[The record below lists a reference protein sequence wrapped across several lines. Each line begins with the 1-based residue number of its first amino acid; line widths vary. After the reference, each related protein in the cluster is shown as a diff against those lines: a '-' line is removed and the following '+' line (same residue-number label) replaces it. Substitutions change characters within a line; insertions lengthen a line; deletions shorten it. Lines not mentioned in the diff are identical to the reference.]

1 MTPEIINISTLTL
14 DFTIG
19 KNQPV
24 FIIAEAGVNH
34 NGDIKIAHEL
44 IDVAVDAKADAV
56 KFQSFNVDNLLTKSA
71 PKAEYQIKNT
81 KSDETQYEM
90 LSSLQLSKNDF
101 IELQKHCD
109 ESKILFLSSPFDM
122 ESVDLLSDIN
132 VPVLKIPSGEITNL
146 PLLKYVANLHIPL
159 IISTGMSTLGE
170 VKLAVDTINETG
182 NQELILLHCVSNY
195 PAADNESN
203 LKAIDT
209 LHENFKVPVGF
220 SDHSLGINISLAAV
234 ARGACVIEKHLTID
248 KKMSGPDHCASLNP
262 KEFIDLVKGIR
273 SIESALGDG
282 KKIMQPS
289 ERSTALIARKSL
301 VATKNISKGTII
313 EESMIRICRPGSGI
327 SPSMLSEVLLSYARH
342 DINEGE
348 ILKFDDL
355 MKKDKE

>member
-1 MTPEIINISTLTL
+1 MIPESIKISSNSLN
-14 DFTIG
+14 FCIG
-19 KNQPV
+19 KKHPV

-56 KFQSFNVDNLLTKSA
+56 KFQSFNVDNLLTKST

-81 KSDETQYEM
+81 KGNETQYEM

-101 IELQKHCD
+101 LELQKHCD
-109 ESKILFLSSPFDM
+109 KSKILFLLSPFDK
-122 ESVDLLSDIN
+122 ESVDLLSEIN
-132 VPVLKIPSGEITNL
+132 VSALKIPSGELTNK
-146 PLLKYVANLHIPL
+146 PLLKYSAQLGVPMLV
-159 IISTGMSTLGE
+159 STGMATLRE
-170 VKLAVDTINETG
+170 VRTAVNAIKESSNSDIV
-182 NQELILLHCVSNY
+182 LLHCVSNY

-209 LHENFKVPVGF
+209 LYKNFKVPVGF

-234 ARGACVIEKHLTID
+234 ARGACVIEKHITID
-248 KKMSGPDHCASLNP
+248 KKLSGPDHCASLNP

-273 SIESALGDG
+273 SVESALGDG

-301 VATKNISKGTII
+301 VATKNIPKGTII

-327 SPSMLSEVLLSYARH
+327 PPSMLSEVLLSYARH